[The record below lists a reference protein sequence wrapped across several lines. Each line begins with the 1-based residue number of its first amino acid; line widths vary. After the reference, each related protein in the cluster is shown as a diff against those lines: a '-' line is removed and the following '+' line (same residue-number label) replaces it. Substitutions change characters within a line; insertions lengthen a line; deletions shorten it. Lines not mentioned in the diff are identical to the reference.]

1 MGQTLSEPVIT
12 KHTTKESSDKLFY
25 GASAMQ
31 GWRLTMEDA
40 HTTLLKLADTDS
52 SFFGVYDGH
61 GGSKV
66 AEYTGNQMHNK
77 VRNSPFFDKKDYK
90 EALRDAFMSLDKE
103 INNDNA
109 FAFDPSGCTAVTA
122 LVTPDK
128 RIFVANAGDSRSVIS
143 VDGKS
148 KPLSYDHKPTNQL
161 ESQRIIN
168 AGGFVE
174 YGRVNG
180 NLALS
185 RAIGDF
191 EFKKN
196 NQLPAE
202 EQVVTCNPD
211 IIEHQMSDAD
221 EFFVLACDGIWDC
234 MSNQQV
240 VDFVRSK
247 IVEETPIDKICES
260 MMDHCLSPNSEMT
273 SVGCDNMS
281 VVIVGILNGKT
292 EKEWYDWIA
301 SRAGAEARK
310 NFLQNDQKNVTEKT
324 EKTEKAEKTA
334 EKAVKADEKDPA
346 QSSQAPSTKK
356 ATARDI
362 ESDIKGNDK

>member
-1 MGQTLSEPVIT
+1 MGQTLSEPIVT
-12 KHTTKESSDKLFY
+12 KHTTQESSDKLFY

-40 HTTLLKLADTDS
+40 HTTLLKLDDTNL

-61 GGSKV
+61 GGKNV
-66 AEYTGNQMHNK
+66 AEYTGRQMHNK
-77 VRNSPFFDKKDYK
+77 VRKSPFFDKKDYK

-103 INNDNA
+103 INNDKA
-109 FAFDPSGCTAVTA
+109 FASDPSGCTAVTA
-122 LVTPDK
+122 LITPDK

-143 VDGKS
+143 VGGKN
-148 KPLSYDHKPTNQL
+148 KPLSYDHKPTNQS
-161 ESQRIIN
+161 ESQRIVN

-196 NQLPAE
+196 TQLPAE

-211 IIEHQMSDAD
+211 IIEHKITDED

-240 VDFVRSK
+240 VDFIRTK
-247 IVEETPIDKICES
+247 IVEETPIEKICETI
-260 MMDHCLSPNSEMT
+260 MDHCLSSNNDNA
-273 SVGCDNMS
+273 SVGYDNMS
-281 VVIVGILNGKT
+281 IVIVGILNGKT
-292 EKEWYDWIA
+292 EKEWYQWVG
-301 SRAGAEARK
+301 SRAGAEAK
-310 NFLQNDQKNVTEKT
+310 KHFVSNDHSKDSDVAKESV
-324 EKTEKAEKTA
+324 AEKPI
-334 EKAVKADEKDPA
+334 EVKV
-346 QSSQAPSTKK
+346 
-356 ATARDI
+356 TARDV
-362 ESDIKGNDK
+362 EAMTKKDYK